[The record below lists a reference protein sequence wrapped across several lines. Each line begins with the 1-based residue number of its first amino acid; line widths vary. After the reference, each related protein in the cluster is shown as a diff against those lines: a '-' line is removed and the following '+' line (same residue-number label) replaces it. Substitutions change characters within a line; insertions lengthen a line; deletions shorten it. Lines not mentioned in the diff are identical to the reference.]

1 MRAIDRS
8 VLCEAGPGDEGTISD
23 ARQRAVS
30 DHRDN
35 R

>member
-1 MRAIDRS
+1 MRVIDRS

-23 ARQRAVS
+23 GRHAAS